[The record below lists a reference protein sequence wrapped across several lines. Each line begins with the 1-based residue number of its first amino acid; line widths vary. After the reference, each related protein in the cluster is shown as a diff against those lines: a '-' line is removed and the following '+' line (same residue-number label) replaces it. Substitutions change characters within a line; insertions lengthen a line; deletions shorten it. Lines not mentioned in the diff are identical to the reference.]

1 MHGNS
6 VPTSRIAC
14 DLGRSRDATL
24 TNLEGLEAGNYI
36 ERSAAVGHAYE
47 YKVRLITG

>member
-47 YKVRLITG
+47 YKIRLITG